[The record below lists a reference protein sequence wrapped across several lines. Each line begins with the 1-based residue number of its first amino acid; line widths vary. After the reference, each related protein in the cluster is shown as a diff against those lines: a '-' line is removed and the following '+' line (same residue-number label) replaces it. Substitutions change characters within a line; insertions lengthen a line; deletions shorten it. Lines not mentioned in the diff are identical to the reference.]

1 MLAPES
7 SPIHQLVA
15 PWWLTTTRPRLWKIP
30 ALRESLWEAALG
42 EIRANAA
49 LGRVYDPGSDSRFTW
64 ASQFLN
70 RAAGDRL
77 TIDPDTT
84 ARCAYCFD
92 PPLTASHAD
101 LASRNLD

>member
-42 EIRANAA
+42 EIRAEVADRVNVAPKRIFLGSAA
-49 LGRVYDPGSDSRFTW
+49 SSR
-64 ASQFLN
+64 
-70 RAAGDRL
+70 
-77 TIDPDTT
+77 
-84 ARCAYCFD
+84 AR
-92 PPLTASHAD
+92 
-101 LASRNLD
+101 R